1 MEAIVRQVRTSVSK
15 LPMGGVITSA
25 QLQHGPENRQAL
37 DKILGPVSREAG
49 LRKIRNGVYWKP
61 KISDLLQAEL
71 IPVEALERA
80 IKAQYAATLHRS
92 GQWAACQY
100 FLAQEPAVAT
110 YDTDKRLAPIQV
122 NDFCMRFRQVRPQR
136 LSGIS
141 RELGELLNAIEWALA
156 AGLDLDNAQ
165 RQFLGGLL
173 FEFPDK
179 QRAHALKARPP
190 QMRTFCESVAPD
202 GTVVRYISAWSA
214 LNIPDKHGDVADWH
228 TQGMLR
234 SQKLVVAGENY
245 TASPDLTPSD
255 LIDVSWFIDKHALNW
270 PTHLCATTERAV
282 CDMVY
287 HAVFVRCAVPTIIL
301 SELLVEIDRPAL
313 SQRLHQWLATSNK
326 QQHDNLK
333 QWMSA
338 NEII

>member
-1 MEAIVRQVRTSVSK
+1 MEAIVRQVRASVSK
-15 LPMGGVITSA
+15 LPRGAVITSA
-25 QLQHGPENRQAL
+25 QLQQRLGNPPGL

-49 LRKIRNGVYWKP
+49 LRKLRNGMYWKP
-61 KISDLLQAEL
+61 KMSDLLQAEL
-71 IPVEALERA
+71 IPVQALERA
-80 IKAQYAATLHRS
+80 IKTQYAATLHRS

-110 YDTDKRLAPIQV
+110 YDTDKRLAPIQI

-136 LSGIS
+136 LSGV
-141 RELGELLNAIEWALA
+141 RRQLGELLNAIEWALT
-156 AGLDLDNAQ
+156 AGLDLGSAQ
-165 RQFLGGLL
+165 RKFLGGLL
-173 FEFPDK
+173 FEFPAK
-179 QRAHALKARPP
+179 KRAHALKGRPP
-190 QMRTFCESVAPD
+190 QVRTFCKSAAPD
-202 GTVVRYISAWSA
+202 AAAVRYISAWSA
-214 LNIPDKHGDVADWH
+214 LNIPDKNGDVADWH

-245 TASPDLTPSD
+245 TASPDLTPRD

-270 PTHLCATTERAV
+270 PTHFCATTERAV

-287 HAVFVRCAVPTIIL
+287 HAVFIRCAVPTIIL
-301 SELLVEIDRPAL
+301 SELLVEIDRPEL
-313 SQRLHQWLATSNK
+313 SQRLHQWLAISNK

-333 QWMSA
+333 QWMRV